1 MRGRVIGL
9 ILVVILGGILVACA
23 PSEVPGEAT
32 QPAVDETAPT
42 LQPALET
49 STLISR
55 DLAARLQVGENEI
68 VVESSTKIE
77 LPVGDLGCPDEDQET
92 GRTQPG
98 VVMGQELTLAV
109 EGKRYLYHVHG
120 KRIAYCGEITIA
132 EKASEMSSADEEKAI
147 VEKLD
152 ARGQEIV
159 SQAREELA
167 GELGVQ
173 PEKISVV
180 EAEAMRWSDSSLG
193 CPEPGKMYAQV
204 ITPGYRIVLEHEGEQ
219 YDYHTNQQGL
229 MKLCKPE

>member
-9 ILVVILGGILVACA
+9 ILVVMLGGILVACA
-23 PSEVPGEAT
+23 PSEVP
-32 QPAVDETAPT
+32 AVDETAIPT
-42 LQPALET
+42 LGPADET

-77 LPVGDLGCPDEDQET
+77 LPAGDLGCPEEDQET
-92 GRTQPG
+92 DRTQPG
-98 VVMGQELTLAV
+98 VVMGQELTVAV

-120 KRIAYCGEITIA
+120 KRIAYCGEVTVA
-132 EKASEMSSADEEKAI
+132 EKASGASSVDSEKAI
-147 VEKLD
+147 LEQLD
-152 ARGQEIV
+152 AEGQEIV
-159 SQAREELA
+159 SQARDELA

-204 ITPGYRIVLEHEGEQ
+204 ITPGYRIVLEHEGER
-219 YDYHTNQQGL
+219 YDYHTNQQGY